1 MKGINLKIIR
11 EEDPMIIV
19 KAQGDLAE
27 RMDPGFWNPEW
38 LRLLDTLYG
47 SAHGVQ
53 PLGHF
58 IQSITYGQ
66 VGQRYYDPEGEV
78 IYLQTRNITPT
89 GVDVHE
95 RSARVRAGSWNDPL
109 RSRLDSEDV
118 LLVNSSRFA
127 AGVRPIGKVLAILHD
142 PGPMNISQDID
153 KIRLKGLDPAYAAT
167 FILGRYGNSQV
178 TRICSG
184 VGSVKI
190 NFDEVR
196 SIVIP
201 IVPQALQSQVR
212 TEYLKVGQHHE
223 TAMEAKGAMLKA
235 GEHGNEAA
243 QQHYGAEYERSL
255 GIAEG
260 LLNDLIH
267 QVEEVI
273 EGKRTEIEPV
283 ERILKGANGHGA

>member
-1 MKGINLKIIR
+1 
-11 EEDPMIIV
+11 
-19 KAQGDLAE
+19 
-27 RMDPGFWNPEW
+27 
-38 LRLLDTLYG
+38 
-47 SAHGVQ
+47 
-53 PLGHF
+53 
-58 IQSITYGQ
+58 
-66 VGQRYYDPEGEV
+66 
-78 IYLQTRNITPT
+78 
-89 GVDVHE
+89 
-95 RSARVRAGSWNDPL
+95 
-109 RSRLDSEDV
+109 
-118 LLVNSSRFA
+118 
-127 AGVRPIGKVLAILHD
+127 
-142 PGPMNISQDID
+142 MNISQDID